1 MTNESVGLDGRP
13 TFLITGATSGLGEA
27 IATQL
32 GQRGARVLLGARTAD
47 RGEAAAER
55 IRSRVPK
62 ADLEVV
68 AADLSLMREV
78 GSLAYQ
84 IMDSAPR
91 LDGLILNAAEARSDL
106 ILTAEGIETN
116 FATNH
121 LAGFLLTH
129 LLLRLLRSS
138 APAR

>member
-55 IRSRVPK
+55 IGAAYRKPISR
-62 ADLEVV
+62 
-68 AADLSLMREV
+68 
-78 GSLAYQ
+78 
-84 IMDSAPR
+84 
-91 LDGLILNAAEARSDL
+91 
-106 ILTAEGIETN
+106 
-116 FATNH
+116 
-121 LAGFLLTH
+121 
-129 LLLRLLRSS
+129 
-138 APAR
+138 

>member
-1 MTNESVGLDGRP
+1 MEGRP

-32 GQRGARVLLGARTAD
+32 AERGARVLMGARTAD

-55 IRSRVPK
+55 IRSRVPTV
-62 ADLEVV
+62 DLEVV

-78 GSLAYQ
+78 RSLAYQ
-84 IMDSAPR
+84 IMDTAPR

-106 ILTAEGIETN
+106 VLTAEGIETN
-116 FATNH
+116 FATNCFE
-121 LAGFLLTH
+121 AGKQ
-129 LLLRLLRSS
+129 
-138 APAR
+138 